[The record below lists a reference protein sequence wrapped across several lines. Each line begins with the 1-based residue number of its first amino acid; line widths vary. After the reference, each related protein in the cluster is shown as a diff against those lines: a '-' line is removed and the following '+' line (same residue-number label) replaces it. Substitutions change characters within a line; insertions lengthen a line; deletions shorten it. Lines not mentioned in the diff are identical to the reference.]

1 MLLGPLA
8 VLASKVTR
16 VSVSEHGES
25 REIVFSLVENKSAQV
40 SQDDQWTVAGPDA
53 ALAYV
58 VLTDVLLHL
67 PFVDLW
73 EGLTELGTT
82 ENDVCTPFFLEDVKD
97 IHPSR
102 PREQSHPHVRPVD
115 THHRDAR
122 LPPSLSTTR

>member
-73 EGLTELGTT
+73 EGLTVEKYL
-82 ENDVCTPFFLEDVKD
+82 DPPD
-97 IHPSR
+97 SR
-102 PREQSHPHVRPVD
+102 YSPILDSYVR
-115 THHRDAR
+115 
-122 LPPSLSTTR
+122 

>member
-67 PFVDLW
+67 PFVDDLW

-82 ENDVCTPFFLEDVKD
+82 ENDVCTTFFLEDVKD
-97 IHPSR
+97 TLRDHVNKAIRTFDPWIHTTGMR
-102 PREQSHPHVRPVD
+102 AFRPV
-115 THHRDAR
+115 
-122 LPPSLSTTR
+122 